1 MVQGAIDSRRKVL
14 TLHGSRLRALMLL
27 CLEDLQ
33 LFVAEQNREKEP
45 T

>member
-14 TLHGSRLRALMLL
+14 ALHGSRLAALMLL

-33 LFVAEQNREKEP
+33 RFLAVQNCEKEP

>member
-14 TLHGSRLRALMLL
+14 ALHGSRRTALMLL

-33 LFVAEQNREKEP
+33 LFVAAK
-45 T
+45 

>member
-1 MVQGAIDSRRKVL
+1 MVQGAIDRRRKVL
-14 TLHGSRLRALMLL
+14 ALHGSRVRALMLL

-33 LFVAEQNREKEP
+33 TFPTAQNCEKEP